1 MQSKR
6 IGGKSMAGINVPQ
19 YDIFKI
25 NTAKLNYYN
34 WNLTISK
41 HEAFLCG
48 EIVSLFEAQEFRL
61 ISLILNKPI
70 DEVDFSKYIFIAEVA
85 TKSDFKRITTK
96 GFTVNG
102 ILFKRFVGTPNGL
115 KHNTLMFV
123 NVEVLDELNRRCDC
137 GRKEIPII
145 PSKLEA
151 YKSLSCSA
159 SQPICSP
166 RGILVVP
173 DCITH
178 IVEDVINI
186 DCPLDSADPKILP
199 ASNEKLENNIADGFS
214 ICTVDYMKRV
224 SESLG
229 LDYVPGGVC
238 LRNAWFKG
246 MLYPFP
252 IMEFFDKYY
261 DKETVTD
268 IWGNE
273 HSIHDI
279 EMITTESSLKLWKAY
294 DSIDDYIRLTIE
306 NGYTWAVTKISPR
319 TLDDERE
326 LNYQYLQS
334 YDFDDEDIKELC
346 SPTVKYLK
354 DALCGDYESTIKFLG
369 ITVGSEPNS
378 WQQALYEAPFM
389 LGDPFIIDSVYRMI
403 RKKIDQAKIGK
414 LLVKGNYQ
422 ICSGDPFL
430 LMEHVCSLPL
440 KGLLKAGEIYS
451 DYWSNRNVTDV
462 VVFRSPMTSHNNIRR
477 CVVAT
482 SSDLE
487 YWYQYMHGIMILNG
501 WDTMCQ
507 ALNGEDFDGDINF
520 STDNPTLLNRYRY
533 LPALICIQHNAEKV
547 IPTEDDIIKSNW
559 NGMGNQ
565 VGTITN
571 RITTMMEV
579 QSHFP
584 QTSTE
589 YNELNKRIQAGQHFQ
604 QLELD
609 KIKGIIA
616 EPMPK
621 YWYDS
626 HKCENDFQR
635 SICADKKPYFMIYV
649 YDDYKAKYNKYIKD
663 SRKQQLLEYG
673 DVATPDKEFLD
684 YKESRNPFGMGPC
697 AMNRIC
703 WYIEDE
709 FRGCV
714 SKIKR
719 TSTFDYRVLK
729 YDVPYSSDLKAQVQ
743 SLANE
748 YAVAVHENIKKNDET
763 SREDGANKKRLIQRY
778 YKEQVQKLVPNEKER
793 YEIIIDLYYGNT
805 INRQFCWDT
814 IGELIIKR
822 LRELQ

>member
-1 MQSKR
+1 
-6 IGGKSMAGINVPQ
+6 MAGINVPQ

-25 NTAKLNYYN
+25 NTAKLRYYN

-48 EIVSLFEAQEFRL
+48 EIVSLFEAQQFRL
-61 ISLILNKPI
+61 ISQILDRPI
-70 DEVDFSKYIFIAEVA
+70 NEIDFSDYIFVAEIA
-85 TKSDFKRITTK
+85 TKADFKRITSK
-96 GFTVNG
+96 GFSVNG
-102 ILFKRFVGTPNGL
+102 NHFKRFVGTPNGL

-123 NVEVLDELNRRCDC
+123 NAEVIDELNRRCNC

-151 YKSLSCSA
+151 YKSLTCSA

-166 RGILVVP
+166 KGILVVP

-186 DCPLDSADPKILP
+186 DCPLNSAEPTVSYSEN
-199 ASNEKLENNIADGFS
+199 AELENNVTDGFS
-214 ICTVDYMKRV
+214 ICTIDYMQRV

-252 IMEFFDKYY
+252 IMEFFKKYY
-261 DKETVTD
+261 GKDTVAD

-273 HSIHDI
+273 HNIYDI
-279 EMITTESSLKLWKAY
+279 EMITTESSLKLYKAY
-294 DSIDDYIRLTIE
+294 DSIDDYIRLTEE
-306 NGYTWAVTKISPR
+306 NGYTWAVTKISPKE
-319 TLDDERE
+319 LDDQRE

-334 YDFDDEDIKELC
+334 YEFDDEDIEELC

-369 ITVGSEPNS
+369 ISSNTEPNS
-378 WQQALYEAPFM
+378 WQRALYEAPFM

-414 LLVKGNYQ
+414 LIVDGNYQ

-430 LMEHVCSLPL
+430 LMEHVCALPL

-451 DYWSNRNVTDV
+451 EYWSNRNVTDV

-477 CVVAT
+477 CVIAT

-487 YWYQYMHGIMILNG
+487 YWYQHMHGIMILNG

-520 STDNPTLLNRYRY
+520 STDNPILLNRYKY
-533 LPALICIQHNAEKV
+533 LPALICIQHNAEK
-547 IPTEDDIIKSNW
+547 ILPTEDDIVKTNW

-579 QSHFP
+579 QSHYEYNSP
-584 QTSTE
+584 E
-589 YNELNKRIQAGQHFQ
+589 YNELKRRIEAGQHFQ

-609 KIKGIIA
+609 KIKGILA

-621 YWYDS
+621 YWYDM
-626 HKCENDFQR
+626 HKCETDFQR

-649 YDDYKAKYNKYIKD
+649 YDDYKARYNKYIKD
-663 SRKQQLLEYG
+663 CERLKLLKFGEMGTPDEEFLEY
-673 DVATPDKEFLD
+673 TQ
-684 YKESRNPFGMGPC
+684 SRNPFGMGPC

-703 WYIEDE
+703 WYVEKE
-709 FRGCV
+709 FKGIV
-714 SKIKR
+714 SKVKR
-719 TSTFDYRVLK
+719 ESTFDYTVLK
-729 YDVPYSSDLKAQVQ
+729 YDVPYSSESKEQMQ
-743 SLANE
+743 RLANE
-748 YAVAVHENIKKNDET
+748 YATAVHEYLKQKDST
-763 SREDGANKKRLIQRY
+763 SREDGNNKRWLVQRHFKEEAEKLIPNDKQRY
-778 YKEQVQKLVPNEKER
+778 D
-793 YEIIIDLYYGNT
+793 IILDLYYGNL
-805 INRQFCWDT
+805 INRQFCWDV
-814 IGELIIKR
+814 IGEMIIHR
-822 LRELQ
+822 LGEIK